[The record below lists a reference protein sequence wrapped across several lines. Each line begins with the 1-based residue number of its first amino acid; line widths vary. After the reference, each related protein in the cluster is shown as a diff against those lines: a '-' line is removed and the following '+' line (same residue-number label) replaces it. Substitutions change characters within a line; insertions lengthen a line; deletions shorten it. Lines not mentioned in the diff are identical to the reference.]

1 MTDDERAKHVWHRVC
16 EAAEYAKHAGITGT
30 ALYALMGNTC
40 LKETEAAFAAL
51 REECATECREDT
63 AALRRDRDMLWGQVF
78 ERDKIIDGLR
88 TAQPSGINVPGLG
101 RLTESPEGEWTDEP
115 R

>member
-1 MTDDERAKHVWHRVC
+1 MWAFLGGKCIEHST
-16 EAAEYAKHAGITGT
+16 
-30 ALYALMGNTC
+30 
-40 LKETEAAFAAL
+40 AAFAAI

>member
-1 MTDDERAKHVWHRVC
+1 MTDDEQARQLVERFRNGHSDHTGVAIEDEAFLC
-16 EAAEYAKHAGITGT
+16 EIIA
-30 ALYALMGNTC
+30 
-40 LKETEAAFAAL
+40 AAFAAL

-88 TAQPSGINVPGLG
+88 TAQPAAINVPGLG
-101 RLTESPEGEWTDEP
+101 RLTASPDEGEWTDEAQEGA
-115 R
+115 

>member
-1 MTDDERAKHVWHRVC
+1 MYWVRRNRLQVEPDPIRPEDYEQVVTLSDH
-16 EAAEYAKHAGITGT
+16 EAA
-30 ALYALMGNTC
+30 L
-40 LKETEAAFAAL
+40 AAL

-101 RLTESPEGEWTDEP
+101 RLTESPEGEWTDE
-115 R
+115 

>member
-1 MTDDERAKHVWHRVC
+1 MYGTVMTESDKELARRIAKRFRVPVYWT
-16 EAAEYAKHAGITGT
+16 EHDITEL
-30 ALYALMGNTC
+30 A
-40 LKETEAAFAAL
+40 AAFAAL